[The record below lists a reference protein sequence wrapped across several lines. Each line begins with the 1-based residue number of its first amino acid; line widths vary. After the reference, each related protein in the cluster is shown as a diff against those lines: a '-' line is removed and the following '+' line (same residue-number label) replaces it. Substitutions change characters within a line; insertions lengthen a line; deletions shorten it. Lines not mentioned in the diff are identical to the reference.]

1 MGKYAE
7 DTPGMDKHYI
17 ADVIECAEGDF
28 LAQAMKS
35 FTGVDGIQN
44 DPFQRR
50 KGCYALV
57 NVIFSPS
64 VARTDIAI
72 MGANLR
78 RRPPEIT
85 PK

>member
-17 ADVIECAEGDF
+17 GDVIECAEGNF
-28 LAQAMKS
+28 LAQAVKS

-57 NVIFSPS
+57 DVICSPS
-64 VARTDIAI
+64 VARTDVAI
-72 MGANLR
+72 MGANLGL
-78 RRPPEIT
+78 RPPEIT
-85 PK
+85 PL